1 MNLQGDDP
9 AVKQALVDAGER
21 YNAAGSQL
29 ERPTSAKQ
37 YALAR
42 ETALEG
48 LAFIRAARTAMG
60 LDPGPDLPQL
70 AAQREAGMI
79 RQDRAVEVDGREYRA
94 SPRYGDDTPYYYPG
108 GIVRGRRGPGGV
120 HPPPGGED
128 ALPGRGGALR
138 GGPPSPAPLLPRAW
152 VRRGRPGRR
161 RDVRPHQQ
169 PPLGLGP
176 ARLRERGPHSVEDAG
191 VTVGQ
196 LVRGRPRGAV
206 HRTVAPPGP
215 HLLGHERQERREQP
229 QLYRQ
234 G

>member
-29 ERPTSAKQ
+29 ERATSTKQ

-48 LAFIRAARTAMG
+48 LAFVRAARTAMG

-79 RQDRAVEVDGREYRA
+79 RQDRAVQVDGREYRA

-108 GIVRGRRGPGGV
+108 GIVRGRRGPGGYYSEAEV
-120 HPPPGGED
+120 GERR
-128 ALPGRGGALR
+128 LGRRGG
-138 GGPPSPAPLLPRAW
+138 
-152 VRRGRPGRR
+152 
-161 RDVRPHQQ
+161 
-169 PPLGLGP
+169 
-176 ARLRERGPHSVEDAG
+176 
-191 VTVGQ
+191 
-196 LVRGRPRGAV
+196 
-206 HRTVAPPGP
+206 
-215 HLLGHERQERREQP
+215 
-229 QLYRQ
+229 
-234 G
+234 